1 MSIGANIGA
10 NIRRIRR
17 AKDITQEY
25 LAEQIGIRQS
35 MIASIETGAKR
46 CTMEMGVKIAAVLG
60 CKVTDF
66 ITEEEPHEHDHQ

>member
-1 MSIGANIGA
+1 MSIGA

-17 AKDITQEY
+17 AKDITQES
-25 LAEQIGIRQS
+25 LAKQIGVRQS

-46 CTMEMGVKIAAVLG
+46 CTMEVGAKIARVLG

-66 ITEEEPHEHDHQ
+66 ITEEDAQ